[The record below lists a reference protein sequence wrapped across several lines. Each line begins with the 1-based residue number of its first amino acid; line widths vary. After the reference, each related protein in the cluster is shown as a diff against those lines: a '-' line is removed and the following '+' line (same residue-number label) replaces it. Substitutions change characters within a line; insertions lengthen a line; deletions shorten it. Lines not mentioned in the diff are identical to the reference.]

1 MASPLWLEWGAPLDH
16 WLSSQ
21 PSCWVW
27 LLVEAC
33 AVGEALRLRKS
44 LLSAGGDSA
53 LSAAGTRYR
62 RCPEREGA
70 PPPPMRV
77 CVGVDSGGRTP
88 PSGSQPLAVT
98 VPSHGHVVLAL
109 FGAAG
114 GAPPALEPP
123 SLWAAW
129 LFPVLNA
136 CILSAGGGVGGCIAA
151 GVSRLQPLPAQ
162 SREASEHMR
171 DLSTATSVPTPP
183 SASRLPHM
191 LSSPSLSLCPLQ
203 ASPGAALP
211 LGGSQQ

>member
-129 LFPVLNA
+129 LFLVLNP
-136 CILSAGGGVGGCIAA
+136 CILSAGGGGGGDA
-151 GVSRLQPLPAQ
+151 LQLGCPG
-162 SREASEHMR
+162 
-171 DLSTATSVPTPP
+171 
-183 SASRLPHM
+183 
-191 LSSPSLSLCPLQ
+191 SSPSRRRAGKRLSTCVIYLRPPRYPPRPRLP
-203 ASPGAALP
+203 ASLTCSPALP
-211 LGGSQQ
+211 YHSAPCKRPQELLCL